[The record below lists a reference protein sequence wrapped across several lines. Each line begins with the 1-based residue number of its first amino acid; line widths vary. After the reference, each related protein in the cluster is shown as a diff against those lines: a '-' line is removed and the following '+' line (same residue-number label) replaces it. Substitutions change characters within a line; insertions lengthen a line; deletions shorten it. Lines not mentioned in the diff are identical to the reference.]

1 MIRISKTELTSN
13 LERAICCDVG
23 RKGLRTLIYG
33 WLNFR
38 KYGRKYR
45 HAVNARDYLFITE
58 VQDLSEYAGYDLAQK
73 SL

>member
-1 MIRISKTELTSN
+1 MIRISKTELSSN

-23 RKGLRTLIYG
+23 RKGLQTLIYG